1 MSRNNTPLTP
11 QQLAARKKVKARNRK
26 VNQVLVILTLVLTL
40 ATSAFMIFNIVQIV
54 LQPSGGSNEV
64 MQTETNRLKNDFYE
78 IGNNPTPIYQDY
90 FKELTA
96 ALEAN
101 DEQKIAESVV
111 KCFIT
116 DYFTWTN
123 KDGNYDVGGSQYIYG
138 EKQLSFIEQSRW
150 QFYSDLDLYIEE
162 YGRENLLEV
171 EEVTITS
178 SAFTPHDDRRLD
190 DGYYVEASWTYKDS
204 SVLNT
209 NEFMHTGFFYVTKG
223 DLSTDR
229 YEIFNFAET
238 WEGYTEALA
247 EAYNME
253 A

>member
-1 MSRNNTPLTP
+1 MSRNNTPLSP
-11 QQLAARKKVKARNRK
+11 EQLAKRKMVKARNK
-26 VNQVLVILTLVLTL
+26 KINQGLVILTLVLTL
-40 ATSAFMIFNIVQIV
+40 VTSAFMIFNIVQIV
-54 LQPSGGSNEV
+54 LKPTTGTGQTIE
-64 MQTETNRLKNDFYE
+64 TETNRLKNDFYE
-78 IGNNPTPIYQDY
+78 IGNNPTEIYQEY

-178 SAFTPHDDRRLD
+178 SAYTPHDDRRTD
-190 DGYYVEASWTYKDS
+190 DGYYVEATWTYKDS

-209 NEFMHTGFFYVTKG
+209 DDFMHTGFFYVTKG
-223 DLSTDR
+223 DLSSDR
-229 YEIFNFAET
+229 YEIFNFAES
-238 WEGYTEALA
+238 WDGYTEALQ
-247 EAYNME
+247 EAYDTE